1 MPQSDELLAWVVLT
15 RAPQMHA
22 TALEAVLASRGSAT
36 AVMAAAAC
44 GEPCGAHG
52 AWPPAFQAFCRSP
65 AAQPSLSEQRWLG
78 CRDHHIL
85 PFIDPRF
92 PPLLRELRSCPVALY
107 VDGRVDALREPQLAI
122 VGSRNPTPQGRE
134 TARELAGQLA
144 DRGLAITSGLAEGI
158 DTAAHDGALAAQGLT
173 IAVCGAGVDVV
184 YPSANRA
191 LSERIAAS
199 GALLS
204 EFPLA
209 TPARR
214 SHFPRRNRLIAGLA
228 LGTLVVEAAHGSGS
242 LLTARSAVALGRPVF
257 AIPGSIHNPLAH
269 GCHALIKQG
278 AKLTET
284 AADILSEL
292 NFSAVLGGSSGT
304 ASGPVPRRPAEA
316 GMDKEH
322 KILLDAL
329 GFDPT
334 DVDLLVTRTGFK
346 PEAVSSIMLILEL
359 EGYVQAAPGGR
370 YSRVARSP

>member
-1 MPQSDELLAWVVLT
+1 
-15 RAPQMHA
+15 
-22 TALEAVLASRGSAT
+22 
-36 AVMAAAAC
+36 
-44 GEPCGAHG
+44 
-52 AWPPAFQAFCRSP
+52 
-65 AAQPSLSEQRWLG
+65 
-78 CRDHHIL
+78 
-85 PFIDPRF
+85 
-92 PPLLRELRSCPVALY
+92 
-107 VDGRVDALREPQLAI
+107 
-122 VGSRNPTPQGRE
+122 
-134 TARELAGQLA
+134 
-144 DRGLAITSGLAEGI
+144 
-158 DTAAHDGALAAQGLT
+158 LAAQGLT